1 MKLRSLYVRLVGMFL
16 AVVLISIAVAFLF
29 TNHYFRKDIRT
40 EQSIQLSNTIS
51 DIERLYMVSQ
61 PRGLMPFLSE
71 TARLQGVTMVGV
83 TMDGR
88 WFGFG
93 ERFRSIGEQLQPEQ
107 VESVFQGRTIAV
119 QLSDDEQTGRPQ
131 GRVVGKMAK
140 FGPFEVAL
148 FLSPERMPL
157 ERSFMRTSNMLLMSL
172 LIIGSLLFLVAARY
186 LVQPLKQLTRATGR
200 LAKGDFTVRVPMNR
214 KDELGE
220 LADSFNKMAD
230 SLSQIESMRSDFVS
244 SVSHELQS
252 PLTSINGFA
261 EALRSTQVT
270 EEERSHYVDIIKQES
285 GRLSRLSDN
294 MLRLAS
300 LDSQHHPFHPQPFRL
315 DRQLRDVVL
324 SCEPQWADKGIELEL
339 HLLETVIQADVDSL
353 NQVWVN
359 VLHNA
364 IKFTPKGGRIS
375 ITMQHPGGEEAVIVR
390 LSDTGPGIPAE
401 ARERIFERFYKADPS
416 RDRSSGGSGLG
427 LSIVKRIVS
436 LHGGSVEAEPLSEF
450 GRFSSGTTIVVQL
463 PLKPQAEPDEAR

>member
-1 MKLRSLYVRLVGMFL
+1 MFL
-16 AVVLISIAVAFLF
+16 VVVLISIVVAFLF
-29 TNHYFRKDIRT
+29 TNHYFRKDFRA

-51 DIERLYMVSQ
+51 DIERLYMVSE

-71 TARLQGVTMVGV
+71 TARLQEVTMVGV
-83 TMDGR
+83 SMDGR

-93 ERFRSIGEQLQPEQ
+93 ERFRSVAGQLKPEQ
-107 VESVFQGRTIAV
+107 VEAVFQGRTVAV
-119 QLSDDEQTGRPQ
+119 QLPEDEQTGRLQ
-131 GRVVGKMAK
+131 GRVVGKLAK

-157 ERSFMRTSNMLLMSL
+157 ERSFMRTSNMLLITL
-172 LIIGSLLFLVAARY
+172 LMIGSLLFLVAARY
-186 LVQPLKQLTRATGR
+186 LVQPLKQLTSATGR

-220 LADSFNKMAD
+220 LAESFNKMAD
-230 SLSQIESMRSDFVS
+230 SLSRLESMRSDFVS

-261 EALRSTQVT
+261 EALRSMEVT

-324 SCEPQWADKGIELEL
+324 SCEPQWADKGIEMEL
-339 HLLETVIQADVDSL
+339 HLIETTIQADADSL

-364 IKFTPKGGRIS
+364 IKFTPQGGRIGVV
-375 ITMQHPGGEEAVIVR
+375 MEQPAGEEAVIVR
-390 LSDTGPGIPAE
+390 LSDTGPGIPE
-401 ARERIFERFYKADPS
+401 ESRERIFERFYKADPS

-436 LHGGSVEAEPLSEF
+436 LHGGSVEAESLVGP
-450 GRFSSGTTIVVQL
+450 GRLESGTVIAVKL
-463 PLKPQAEPDEAR
+463 PLKPPAEVGELR